1 MKKSLRM
8 RFERLFGVILGL
20 GRQLASVRC
29 APKLPGA
36 SVIASMSLQCRL
48 NVAKLAVKEN
58 CDGLEAGKVS
68 AKTAKVVLLSRQN
81 AWFQILYF

>member
-1 MKKSLRM
+1 M

-20 GRQLASVRC
+20 GRQLASLGC

-36 SVIASMSLQCRL
+36 FVIASMSLQCRL
-48 NVAKLAVKEN
+48 NVAEVGVKVN

-68 AKTAKVVLLSRQN
+68 VLC
-81 AWFQILYF
+81 